1 MPRFDEAH
9 LLEAVS
15 YLQAGGVLV
24 YPSESVWGI
33 GCDGFC
39 EQALKKVLHLKS
51 RPMDKGVIV
60 LTDSLDKVKALI
72 KDLPLDTQTQ
82 IITTITQYQQV
93 YQLSD
98 VKQATTWLIPIKR
111 ANIPTYITGKF
122 DSLALR
128 ITPHPMLQ
136 SICKLLTSKQ
146 NPYGFLVSTSC
157 NPSGQAP
164 ATSLEMAQAYFGEH
178 VGYLQGEGLGFD
190 KPSQIIDVLTGQVV
204 R

>member
-1 MPRFDEAH
+1 MPRFDETH

-82 IITTITQYQQV
+82 IIATITQHQQAH
-93 YQLSD
+93 QRSD
-98 VKQATTWLIPIKR
+98 IKQATTWLIPIKR
-111 ANIPTYITGKF
+111 TTIPAHITGKF